1 MEQRLEN
8 KESILIVDDD
18 AVILEFMKIV
28 LEMEGYECETAISS
42 QAALEHVRNSP
53 FDIMIT
59 DIVMPGMNGL
69 ELTGKVKDIRPNM
82 SVITTT
88 GFTDN
93 FSYDKAI
100 EAGASDFIKK
110 PFTEK
115 ELIARI
121 KHVKM
126 QQEIRNL
133 TLRDELTGIY
143 NRRGFFALVE
153 YQFNMAKRSK
163 TGLFMLYADL
173 DNLKIIN
180 DRLGHKEGDIALTV
194 AADILKKY
202 FRRSDIIARI
212 GGDEFVVFPV
222 GTSADCV
229 DRILERLQKALEEY
243 NSENNRG
250 YRLSISAG
258 ISFYDPERPCTID
271 DLLAAADRSM
281 YERKIS
287 KTLPGT

>member
-1 MEQRLEN
+1 MEQSLD
-8 KESILIVDDD
+8 KKDSILIIDDD
-18 AVILEFMKIV
+18 AVILKFMKIV

-42 QAALEHVRNSP
+42 QAALERVQSTP

-59 DIVMPGMNGL
+59 DIVMPGMDGL
-69 ELTGKVKDIRPNM
+69 ELTGKAKVIRPNM
-82 SVITTT
+82 SVIITT
-88 GFTDN
+88 GFVDN

-180 DRLGHKEGDIALTV
+180 DTLGHQGGDSALIM
-194 AADILKKY
+194 AADILRKN
-202 FRRSDIIARI
+202 FRQSDIIARI

-222 GTSADCV
+222 GTAADCV
-229 DRILERLQKALEEY
+229 DKILERLQKAVEAY
-243 NSENNRG
+243 NAENNCG
-250 YRLSISAG
+250 YLLSISAG
-258 ISFYDPERPCTID
+258 ISFYDPEQPCTID
-271 DLLAAADRSM
+271 DLLASADRSM
-281 YERKIS
+281 YERKMN
-287 KTLPGT
+287 KTLRGV

>member
-1 MEQRLEN
+1 MEQSLD
-8 KESILIVDDD
+8 KKDSILIIDDD
-18 AVILEFMKIV
+18 AVILKFMKIV

-42 QAALEHVRNSP
+42 QAALERVQRTP

-69 ELTGKVKDIRPNM
+69 ELTGKAKGIRPNM
-82 SVITTT
+82 SVIITT
-88 GFTDN
+88 GFVDN

-153 YQFNMAKRSK
+153 YQFNLAKRSK
-163 TGLFMLYADL
+163 TGMFMLYADL

-180 DRLGHKEGDIALTV
+180 DTLGHQEGDRALTM
-194 AADILKKY
+194 AADILRKN
-202 FRRSDIIARI
+202 FRQSDIIARI

-229 DRILERLQKALEEY
+229 DKILERLQKALEAY
-243 NSENNRG
+243 NAENNRG
-250 YRLSISAG
+250 YSLSISAG

-281 YERKIS
+281 YERKMN
-287 KTLPGT
+287 KTLPCV

>member
-1 MEQRLEN
+1 MEQSLD
-8 KESILIVDDD
+8 KKDSILIVDDD
-18 AVILEFMKIV
+18 AVIMKFMKIV

-42 QAALEHVRNSP
+42 QAALERVQSTP

-69 ELTGKVKDIRPNM
+69 ELTGKAKGIRPNM
-82 SVITTT
+82 AVIITT
-88 GFTDN
+88 GFVDN

-153 YQFNMAKRSK
+153 YQFNLAKRSK
-163 TGLFMLYADL
+163 TGMFMLYADL

-180 DRLGHKEGDIALTV
+180 DTLGHQEGDRALTM
-194 AADILKKY
+194 AADILRKN
-202 FRRSDIIARI
+202 FRQSDIIARI

-229 DRILERLQKALEEY
+229 DKILERLQKALEAY
-243 NSENNRG
+243 NAENNRG
-250 YRLSISAG
+250 YSLSISAG

-281 YERKIS
+281 YERKMN
-287 KTLPGT
+287 KTLPCV

>member
-1 MEQRLEN
+1 MDR
-8 KESILIVDDD
+8 KDSIIIIDDD
-18 AVILEFMKIV
+18 AVILKFMKIV
-28 LEMEGYECETAISS
+28 LEMEGYECETAVSS
-42 QAALEHVRNSP
+42 QAALERVQSTP

-69 ELTGKVKDIRPNM
+69 ELTGKAKDIRPNM
-82 SVITTT
+82 AVIITT
-88 GFTDN
+88 GFVDN
-93 FSYDKAI
+93 FSFDKAI

-143 NRRGFFALVE
+143 NRRGFFALME

-173 DNLKIIN
+173 DNLKLIN
-180 DRLGHKEGDIALTV
+180 DTLGHQEGDRALIET
-194 AADILKKY
+194 ADILGNN
-202 FRRSDIIARI
+202 FRQSDIIARI

-222 GTSADCV
+222 GTSTDCV
-229 DRILERLQKALEEY
+229 DKILGRLQKALEAY
-243 NSENNRG
+243 NAENNRG
-250 YRLSISAG
+250 YSLSISAG
-258 ISFYDPERPCTID
+258 ISFYDPERPCSID
-271 DLLAAADRSM
+271 DLLAKADRSM
-281 YERKIS
+281 YERKMK
-287 KTLPGT
+287 KTLPGA

>member
-1 MEQRLEN
+1 MEQSLD
-8 KESILIVDDD
+8 KKDSILIVDDD
-18 AVILEFMKIV
+18 AVILKFMKIV
-28 LEMEGYECETAISS
+28 LEMEGYECETVISS
-42 QAALEHVRNSP
+42 QAALERVQSAH

-69 ELTGKVKDIRPNM
+69 ELTGKAKDVRPNM
-82 SVITTT
+82 SVIITT
-88 GFTDN
+88 GFVDN
-93 FSYDKAI
+93 FSFDKAI
-100 EAGASDFIKK
+100 ETGASDFIKK

-180 DRLGHKEGDIALTV
+180 DTLGHQEGDRALIET
-194 AADILKKY
+194 ADILRNN
-202 FRRSDIIARI
+202 FRQSDIIARI

-229 DRILERLQKALEEY
+229 DKILGRLQKALEAY
-243 NSENNRG
+243 NAGNNRG
-250 YRLSISAG
+250 YLLSISAG
-258 ISFYDPERPCTID
+258 ISFYDPELPCTID

-281 YERKIS
+281 YERKMN
-287 KTLPGT
+287 KTLPGA

>member
-1 MEQRLEN
+1 MEQSLD
-8 KESILIVDDD
+8 KKDSILIVDDD
-18 AVILEFMKIV
+18 AVIMKFMKIV

-42 QAALEHVRNSP
+42 QAALERVQNTP

-69 ELTGKVKDIRPNM
+69 ELTGKAKGIRPNM
-82 SVITTT
+82 AVIITT
-88 GFTDN
+88 GFVDN

-180 DRLGHKEGDIALTV
+180 DTLGHQEGDRALIET
-194 AADILKKY
+194 ADILRNN
-202 FRRSDIIARI
+202 FRQSDIIARI

-229 DRILERLQKALEEY
+229 DKILGRLEKALEAY
-243 NSENNRG
+243 NVENNSG
-250 YRLSISAG
+250 YSLSISAG
-258 ISFYDPERPCTID
+258 ISFYDPELPCTID

-281 YERKIS
+281 YERKIN
-287 KTLPGT
+287 KPLPGA

>member
-1 MEQRLEN
+1 MEQSLD
-8 KESILIVDDD
+8 KKDSILIIDDD
-18 AVILEFMKIV
+18 AVILKFIKIV

-42 QAALEHVRNSP
+42 QAALERVQSTP

-69 ELTGKVKDIRPNM
+69 ELTGKAKGIRPNM
-82 SVITTT
+82 SVIITT
-88 GFTDN
+88 GFVDN

-153 YQFNMAKRSK
+153 YQFNLAKRSK
-163 TGLFMLYADL
+163 TGMFMLYADL

-180 DRLGHKEGDIALTV
+180 DTLGHQEGDRALTM
-194 AADILKKY
+194 AADILRKN
-202 FRRSDIIARI
+202 FRQSDIIARI
-212 GGDEFVVFPV
+212 GGDEFIVFPV

-229 DRILERLQKALEEY
+229 DKILERLQKALEAY
-243 NSENNRG
+243 NAENNRG
-250 YRLSISAG
+250 YSLSISAG

-281 YERKIS
+281 YERKMN
-287 KTLPGT
+287 KTLPGV

>member
-1 MEQRLEN
+1 MEKSLDEKN
-8 KESILIVDDD
+8 SILIIDDD
-18 AVILEFMKIV
+18 AAILKFMKIV

-42 QAALEHVRNSP
+42 QAALERIQNTP

-69 ELTGKVKDIRPNM
+69 ELTGKAKGIRPNM
-82 SVITTT
+82 PVIITT
-88 GFTDN
+88 GFVDN

-180 DRLGHKEGDIALTV
+180 DTLGHQEGDRALIET
-194 AADILKKY
+194 ADILRNN
-202 FRRSDIIARI
+202 FRQSDIIARI

-222 GTSADCV
+222 GTSSDCV
-229 DRILERLQKALEEY
+229 DKILGRLQQALEAY
-243 NSENNRG
+243 NARNKRG
-250 YRLSISAG
+250 YSLSISAG
-258 ISFYDPERPCTID
+258 ISFYDPELPCAID

-281 YERKIS
+281 YERKIN
-287 KTLPGT
+287 KNLPGA

>member
-1 MEQRLEN
+1 MD
-8 KESILIVDDD
+8 KKDSILIIDDD
-18 AVILEFMKIV
+18 AVILKFMKIV
-28 LEMEGYECETAISS
+28 IEMEGYECETAISS
-42 QAALEHVRNSP
+42 QAALERVQRTP

-69 ELTGKVKDIRPNM
+69 ELTGKAKGIRPNM
-82 SVITTT
+82 AVIITT
-88 GFTDN
+88 GFVDN

-153 YQFNMAKRSK
+153 YQFNLAKRSK
-163 TGLFMLYADL
+163 TGMFMLYADL

-180 DRLGHKEGDIALTV
+180 DTLGHQEGDRALTM
-194 AADILKKY
+194 AADILRKN
-202 FRRSDIIARI
+202 FRQSDIIARI

-229 DRILERLQKALEEY
+229 DKILERLQKALEAY
-243 NSENNRG
+243 NAENNRG
-250 YRLSISAG
+250 YSLSISAG

-281 YERKIS
+281 YERKMN
-287 KTLPGT
+287 KTLPCV

>member
-1 MEQRLEN
+1 MEQGLDR
-8 KESILIVDDD
+8 KDSILIVDDD
-18 AVILEFMKIV
+18 AVILKFMKIV

-42 QAALEHVRNSP
+42 QAALERVQSAP

-59 DIVMPGMNGL
+59 DIVMPVMNGL
-69 ELTGKVKDIRPNM
+69 ELTYKARDIRPNM
-82 SVITTT
+82 SVIVTT
-88 GFTDN
+88 GFVDN

-153 YQFNMAKRSK
+153 YQFNLAKRSK
-163 TGLFMLYADL
+163 TGMFMLYADL

-180 DRLGHKEGDIALTV
+180 DTLGHQEGDTALTM
-194 AADILKKY
+194 AADILRKN

-229 DRILERLQKALEEY
+229 EKILERLQKAVEAY
-243 NSENNRG
+243 NAENNRG
-250 YRLSISAG
+250 YSLSISAG

-271 DLLAAADRSM
+271 DLLTAADGSM
-281 YERKIS
+281 YERKMN
-287 KTLPGT
+287 KTLPGV

>member
-1 MEQRLEN
+1 MEQSLD
-8 KESILIVDDD
+8 KKDSILIVDDD
-18 AVILEFMKIV
+18 AVIMKFMKIV

-42 QAALEHVRNSP
+42 QAALERVQNTP

-69 ELTGKVKDIRPNM
+69 ELTGKAKGIKPNM
-82 SVITTT
+82 AVIITT
-88 GFTDN
+88 GFVDN

-180 DRLGHKEGDIALTV
+180 DTLGHQEGDRALIET
-194 AADILKKY
+194 ADILRNN
-202 FRRSDIIARI
+202 FRQSDIIARI

-229 DRILERLQKALEEY
+229 DKILGRLEKALEAY
-243 NSENNRG
+243 NVENNSG
-250 YRLSISAG
+250 YSLSISAG
-258 ISFYDPERPCTID
+258 ISFYDPELPCTID

-281 YERKIS
+281 YERKIN
-287 KTLPGT
+287 KPLPGA

>member
-1 MEQRLEN
+1 MEQSLD
-8 KESILIVDDD
+8 KKDSILIIDDD
-18 AVILEFMKIV
+18 AVILKFMKIV

-42 QAALEHVRNSP
+42 QAALERVQSTP

-69 ELTGKVKDIRPNM
+69 ELTGKAKGIRPNM
-82 SVITTT
+82 SVIITT
-88 GFTDN
+88 GFVDN

-180 DRLGHKEGDIALTV
+180 DTLGHQEGDRALIET
-194 AADILKKY
+194 ADILRNN
-202 FRRSDIIARI
+202 FRQSDIIARI

-229 DRILERLQKALEEY
+229 DKILERLQKALEAY
-243 NSENNRG
+243 NAENNAG
-250 YRLSISAG
+250 THCQSAQVYRFMIRNGHVLSTIYWRRPTDQCMSA
-258 ISFYDPERPCTID
+258 
-271 DLLAAADRSM
+271 
-281 YERKIS
+281 K
-287 KTLPGT
+287 

>member
-1 MEQRLEN
+1 MEQSLD
-8 KESILIVDDD
+8 KKDSILIIDDD
-18 AVILEFMKIV
+18 AVILKFMKIV

-42 QAALEHVRNSP
+42 QAALERVQSAP

-69 ELTGKVKDIRPNM
+69 ELTGKAKGIRPNM
-82 SVITTT
+82 AVIITT
-88 GFTDN
+88 GFVDN

-153 YQFNMAKRSK
+153 YQFNLAKRSK
-163 TGLFMLYADL
+163 TGMFMLYADL

-180 DRLGHKEGDIALTV
+180 DTLGHQEGDRALTM
-194 AADILKKY
+194 AADILRKN
-202 FRRSDIIARI
+202 FRQSDIIARI

-229 DRILERLQKALEEY
+229 DKILERLQKALEAY
-243 NSENNRG
+243 NAENNRG
-250 YRLSISAG
+250 YSLSISAG

-281 YERKIS
+281 YDRKMN
-287 KTLPGT
+287 KTLPCV

>member
-1 MEQRLEN
+1 MEQSLE
-8 KESILIVDDD
+8 KKDSILIIDDD
-18 AVILEFMKIV
+18 AVILKFMKIV

-42 QAALEHVRNSP
+42 QAALERVQSTP

-69 ELTGKVKDIRPNM
+69 ELTGKAKDIRPNM
-82 SVITTT
+82 AVIIAT
-88 GFTDN
+88 GFVDN

-100 EAGASDFIKK
+100 ETGASDFIKK

-153 YQFNMAKRSK
+153 HQFNMAKRSK

-180 DRLGHKEGDIALTV
+180 DTLGHQEGDRALIET
-194 AADILKKY
+194 ADILRNN
-202 FRRSDIIARI
+202 FRQSDIIARI

-229 DRILERLQKALEEY
+229 DIILGRLQKTLVAY
-243 NSENNRG
+243 NAGNNRG
-250 YRLSISAG
+250 YLLSISAG
-258 ISFYDPERPCTID
+258 ISFYDPELPCTID

-281 YERKIS
+281 YERKMN
-287 KTLPGT
+287 KNLPGA

>member
-1 MEQRLEN
+1 MEQSLD
-8 KESILIVDDD
+8 KKDSILIIDDD
-18 AVILEFMKIV
+18 AVILKFMKIV

-42 QAALEHVRNSP
+42 QAALERVQNTP

-69 ELTGKVKDIRPNM
+69 ELTGKAKGIRPNM
-82 SVITTT
+82 SVIITT
-88 GFTDN
+88 GFVDN

-180 DRLGHKEGDIALTV
+180 DTLGHQEGDRALIET
-194 AADILKKY
+194 ADILRNN
-202 FRRSDIIARI
+202 FRQSDIIARI

-229 DRILERLQKALEEY
+229 DKILGRLEKALEAY
-243 NSENNRG
+243 NVENNSG
-250 YRLSISAG
+250 YSLSISAG
-258 ISFYDPERPCTID
+258 ISFYDPELPCTID

-281 YERKIS
+281 YERKIN
-287 KTLPGT
+287 KPLPGA

>member
-1 MEQRLEN
+1 M
-8 KESILIVDDD
+8 KKILIIDDD
-18 AVILEFMKIV
+18 AVILKFMKIV
-28 LEMEGYECETAISS
+28 LEMEGYECETAVSS
-42 QAALEHVRNSP
+42 QAALELVHSTP

-69 ELTGKVKDIRPNM
+69 ELTGKAKDIRPNM
-82 SVITTT
+82 AVIIAT
-88 GFTDN
+88 GFVDN

-126 QQEIRNL
+126 QQEMRNL

-143 NRRGFFALVE
+143 NRRGFFALME

-173 DNLKIIN
+173 DNLKLIN
-180 DRLGHKEGDIALTV
+180 DTLGHQAGDRALIET
-194 AADILKKY
+194 ADILGNN
-202 FRRSDIIARI
+202 FRQSDIIARI

-222 GTSADCV
+222 GTATDCV
-229 DRILERLQKALEEY
+229 DKILERLQKALETY
-243 NSENNRG
+243 NAENNRG
-250 YRLSISAG
+250 YSLSISAG
-258 ISFYDPERPCTID
+258 ISFYDPERPCSID
-271 DLLAAADRSM
+271 DLLAKADRSM
-281 YERKIS
+281 YERKM
-287 KTLPGT
+287 KKPLPGA

>member
-1 MEQRLEN
+1 LE
-8 KESILIVDDD
+8 KKDSILIIDDD
-18 AVILEFMKIV
+18 AVILKFMKIV

-42 QAALEHVRNSP
+42 QAALERVQSTP

-69 ELTGKVKDIRPNM
+69 ELTGKAKGIRPNM
-82 SVITTT
+82 AVIITT
-88 GFTDN
+88 GFVDN
-93 FSYDKAI
+93 FSYDKSV
-100 EAGASDFIKK
+100 EAGASDFIRK

-133 TLRDELTGIY
+133 TLRDELTGLY

-180 DRLGHKEGDIALTV
+180 DTLGHQEGDRALIET
-194 AADILKKY
+194 ADILRNN
-202 FRRSDIIARI
+202 FRQSDIIARI

-229 DRILERLQKALEEY
+229 DIILGRLQKTLEAY
-243 NSENNRG
+243 NAGNNRG
-250 YRLSISAG
+250 YLLSISAG
-258 ISFYDPERPCTID
+258 ISFYDPELPCTID

-281 YERKIS
+281 YERKMN
-287 KTLPGT
+287 KNLPGA

>member
-1 MEQRLEN
+1 MEQSLD
-8 KESILIVDDD
+8 KKDSILIVDDD
-18 AVILEFMKIV
+18 AVIMKFMKIV

-42 QAALEHVRNSP
+42 QAALERVQNTP

-69 ELTGKVKDIRPNM
+69 ELTGKAKGIKPNM
-82 SVITTT
+82 AVIITT
-88 GFTDN
+88 GFVDN

-126 QQEIRNL
+126 QQELRNL

-180 DRLGHKEGDIALTV
+180 DTLGHQEGDRALIET
-194 AADILKKY
+194 ADILRNN
-202 FRRSDIIARI
+202 FRQSDIIARI

-229 DRILERLQKALEEY
+229 DKILGRLEKALEAY
-243 NSENNRG
+243 NVENNSG
-250 YRLSISAG
+250 YSLSISAG
-258 ISFYDPERPCTID
+258 ISFYDPELPCTID

-281 YERKIS
+281 YERKIN
-287 KTLPGT
+287 KPLPGA

>member
-1 MEQRLEN
+1 MD
-8 KESILIVDDD
+8 KKDSILIIDDD
-18 AVILEFMKIV
+18 AVILKFMKIV

-42 QAALEHVRNSP
+42 QAALERVQSAP

-69 ELTGKVKDIRPNM
+69 ELTGKAKGIRPNM
-82 SVITTT
+82 AVIITT
-88 GFTDN
+88 GFVDN

-153 YQFNMAKRSK
+153 YQFNLAKRSK
-163 TGLFMLYADL
+163 TGMFMLFADL

-180 DRLGHKEGDIALTV
+180 DTLGHQEGDRALTM
-194 AADILKKY
+194 AADILRKN
-202 FRRSDIIARI
+202 FRQSDIIARI

-229 DRILERLQKALEEY
+229 DKILERLQKALEAY
-243 NSENNRG
+243 NAENNRG
-250 YRLSISAG
+250 YSLSISAG

-281 YERKIS
+281 YERKMN
-287 KTLPGT
+287 KTLPGV

>member
-1 MEQRLEN
+1 VEQSLD
-8 KESILIVDDD
+8 KKDSILIIDDD
-18 AVILEFMKIV
+18 AVILKFIKIV

-42 QAALEHVRNSP
+42 QAALERVQSTP

-69 ELTGKVKDIRPNM
+69 ELTGKAKGIRPNM
-82 SVITTT
+82 SVIITT
-88 GFTDN
+88 GFVDN

-153 YQFNMAKRSK
+153 YQFNLAKRSK
-163 TGLFMLYADL
+163 TGMFMLYADL

-180 DRLGHKEGDIALTV
+180 DTLGHQEGDRALTM
-194 AADILKKY
+194 AADILRKN
-202 FRRSDIIARI
+202 FRQSDIIARI

-229 DRILERLQKALEEY
+229 DKILERLQKALEAY
-243 NSENNRG
+243 NAENNRG
-250 YRLSISAG
+250 YSLSISAG

-281 YERKIS
+281 YERKMN
-287 KTLPGT
+287 KTLPGV

>member
-1 MEQRLEN
+1 MEQSLD
-8 KESILIVDDD
+8 KKDSILIIDDD
-18 AVILEFMKIV
+18 AVILKFMKIV

-42 QAALEHVRNSP
+42 QAALERVQSTP

-69 ELTGKVKDIRPNM
+69 ELTGKAKGIRPNM
-82 SVITTT
+82 SVIITT
-88 GFTDN
+88 GFVDN

-180 DRLGHKEGDIALTV
+180 DTLGHQEGDRALIET
-194 AADILKKY
+194 ADILRNN
-202 FRRSDIIARI
+202 FRQSDIIARI

-229 DRILERLQKALEEY
+229 DKILGRLQKA
-243 NSENNRG
+243 
-250 YRLSISAG
+250 A
-258 ISFYDPERPCTID
+258 
-271 DLLAAADRSM
+271 
-281 YERKIS
+281 
-287 KTLPGT
+287 

>member
-1 MEQRLEN
+1 ME
-8 KESILIVDDD
+8 KKDSILIVDDD
-18 AVILEFMKIV
+18 AVIMKFMKIV

-42 QAALEHVRNSP
+42 QAALERVQSAP

-69 ELTGKVKDIRPNM
+69 ELTGKAKGIRPNM
-82 SVITTT
+82 SVIITT
-88 GFTDN
+88 GFVDN

-153 YQFNMAKRSK
+153 YQFNLAKRSK
-163 TGLFMLYADL
+163 TGMFMLYADL

-180 DRLGHKEGDIALTV
+180 DTLGHQEGDRALTM
-194 AADILKKY
+194 AADILRKN
-202 FRRSDIIARI
+202 FRQSDIIARI

-229 DRILERLQKALEEY
+229 DKILERLQKALEAY
-243 NSENNRG
+243 NAENNRG
-250 YRLSISAG
+250 YSLSISAG

-281 YERKIS
+281 YERKMN
-287 KTLPGT
+287 KTLPCV

>member
-1 MEQRLEN
+1 MEQSLD
-8 KESILIVDDD
+8 KKDSILIIDDD
-18 AVILEFMKIV
+18 AVILKFMKIV

-42 QAALEHVRNSP
+42 QAALERVQSAP

-69 ELTGKVKDIRPNM
+69 ELTGKAKGIRPNM
-82 SVITTT
+82 AVIITT
-88 GFTDN
+88 GFVDN

-153 YQFNMAKRSK
+153 YQFNLAKRSK
-163 TGLFMLYADL
+163 TGMFMLYADL

-180 DRLGHKEGDIALTV
+180 DTLGHQEGDRALTM
-194 AADILKKY
+194 AADILRKN
-202 FRRSDIIARI
+202 FRQSDIIARI

-229 DRILERLQKALEEY
+229 DKILERLQKALEAY
-243 NSENNRG
+243 NAENNRG
-250 YRLSISAG
+250 YSLSISAG

-281 YERKIS
+281 YERKMN
-287 KTLPGT
+287 KTLPCV

>member
-1 MEQRLEN
+1 MEQSLD
-8 KESILIVDDD
+8 KKDSILIIDDD
-18 AVILEFMKIV
+18 AVILKFMKIV

-42 QAALEHVRNSP
+42 QAALERVQSTP

-69 ELTGKVKDIRPNM
+69 ELTGKAKGIRPNM
-82 SVITTT
+82 SVIITT
-88 GFTDN
+88 GFVDN

-153 YQFNMAKRSK
+153 YQFNLAKRSK
-163 TGLFMLYADL
+163 TGMFMLYADL

-180 DRLGHKEGDIALTV
+180 DTLGHQEGDRALTM
-194 AADILKKY
+194 AADILRKN
-202 FRRSDIIARI
+202 FRQSDIIARI

-229 DRILERLQKALEEY
+229 DKILERLQKALEAY
-243 NSENNRG
+243 NAENNRG
-250 YRLSISAG
+250 YSLSISAG

-281 YERKIS
+281 YERKMN
-287 KTLPGT
+287 KTLPGV

>member
-1 MEQRLEN
+1 MEQSLD
-8 KESILIVDDD
+8 KKDSILIIDDD
-18 AVILEFMKIV
+18 AAILNFMKIV

-42 QAALEHVRNSP
+42 QAALERVQSTP

-69 ELTGKVKDIRPNM
+69 ELTGKAKGIRPNM
-82 SVITTT
+82 PVIITT
-88 GFTDN
+88 GFVDN
-93 FSYDKAI
+93 FSYDKAM

-163 TGLFMLYADL
+163 SGLFMLYADL
-173 DNLKIIN
+173 DNLKKIN
-180 DRLGHKEGDIALTV
+180 DTLGHQGGDRALIM
-194 AADILKKY
+194 AADILRKN
-202 FRRSDIIARI
+202 FRQSDIIARI

-229 DRILERLQKALEEY
+229 DKILERLQKAVEAY
-243 NSENNRG
+243 NAENNCG
-250 YRLSISAG
+250 YLFSISAG
-258 ISFYDPERPCTID
+258 ISFYDPEQPCTID
-271 DLLAAADRSM
+271 DLLASADRSM
-281 YERKIS
+281 YERKMN
-287 KTLPGT
+287 KTLPGV

>member
-1 MEQRLEN
+1 MEQSLD
-8 KESILIVDDD
+8 KKDSILIIDDD
-18 AVILEFMKIV
+18 AVILKFMKIV

-42 QAALEHVRNSP
+42 QAALERVQSAP

-69 ELTGKVKDIRPNM
+69 ELTGKAKGIRPNM
-82 SVITTT
+82 SVIITT
-88 GFTDN
+88 GFVDN

-153 YQFNMAKRSK
+153 YQFNLAKRSK
-163 TGLFMLYADL
+163 TGMFMLYADL

-180 DRLGHKEGDIALTV
+180 DTLGHQEGDRALTM
-194 AADILKKY
+194 AADILRKN
-202 FRRSDIIARI
+202 FRQSDIIARI

-229 DRILERLQKALEEY
+229 DKILERLQKALEAY
-243 NSENNRG
+243 NAENNRG
-250 YRLSISAG
+250 YSLSISAG

-281 YERKIS
+281 YERKMN
-287 KTLPGT
+287 KTLPCV

>member
-1 MEQRLEN
+1 MEQSLDR
-8 KESILIVDDD
+8 KDSILIIDDD
-18 AVILEFMKIV
+18 AVILKFMKIV
-28 LEMEGYECETAISS
+28 LEMGGYECETAISS
-42 QAALEHVRNSP
+42 HAALERVQSTP

-69 ELTGKVKDIRPNM
+69 ELTGKAKVIRPNM
-82 SVITTT
+82 SVIITT
-88 GFTDN
+88 GFVDN

-180 DRLGHKEGDIALTV
+180 DTLGHQEGDRALIE
-194 AADILKKY
+194 AANILRNN
-202 FRRSDIIARI
+202 FRQSDIIARI

-222 GTSADCV
+222 GTSTDYV
-229 DRILERLQKALEEY
+229 DKILERLQKALEAY
-243 NSENNRG
+243 NAENNRG
-250 YRLSISAG
+250 YSLSISAG

-281 YERKIS
+281 YERKMN
-287 KTLPGT
+287 KTLPGS

>member
-1 MEQRLEN
+1 LD
-8 KESILIVDDD
+8 KKDSILIIDDD
-18 AVILEFMKIV
+18 AVILKFMKIV
-28 LEMEGYECETAISS
+28 IEMEGYECETAISS
-42 QAALEHVRNSP
+42 QAALERVQRTP

-69 ELTGKVKDIRPNM
+69 ELTGKAKGIRPNM
-82 SVITTT
+82 AVIITT
-88 GFTDN
+88 GFVGN

-180 DRLGHKEGDIALTV
+180 DTLGHQEGDRALIET
-194 AADILKKY
+194 ADILRNN
-202 FRRSDIIARI
+202 FRQSDIIARI

-229 DRILERLQKALEEY
+229 DKILGRLEKALEAY
-243 NSENNRG
+243 NVENNSG
-250 YRLSISAG
+250 YSLSISAG
-258 ISFYDPERPCTID
+258 ISFYDPELPCTID

-281 YERKIS
+281 YERKIN
-287 KTLPGT
+287 KPLPGA

>member
-1 MEQRLEN
+1 MEQSLD
-8 KESILIVDDD
+8 KKDSILIIDDD
-18 AVILEFMKIV
+18 AVILKFMKIV

-42 QAALEHVRNSP
+42 QAALERVQNTP

-69 ELTGKVKDIRPNM
+69 ELTGKAKVIRPNM
-82 SVITTT
+82 SVIITT
-88 GFTDN
+88 GFVDN

-180 DRLGHKEGDIALTV
+180 DTLGHQEGDRALIET
-194 AADILKKY
+194 ADILRNN
-202 FRRSDIIARI
+202 FRQSDIIARI

-229 DRILERLQKALEEY
+229 DKILGRLEKALEAY
-243 NSENNRG
+243 NVENNSG
-250 YRLSISAG
+250 YSLSISAG
-258 ISFYDPERPCTID
+258 ISFYDPELPCTID

-281 YERKIS
+281 YERKIN
-287 KTLPGT
+287 KPLPGA

>member
-1 MEQRLEN
+1 MEQSLDN
-8 KESILIVDDD
+8 KDLILIVDDD
-18 AVILEFMKIV
+18 AVILKFMKIV

-42 QAALEHVRNSP
+42 RAALERVQSAP
-53 FDIMIT
+53 FNIMIT

-69 ELTGKVKDIRPNM
+69 ELTCKAKDLRPNM
-82 SVITTT
+82 SVIITT
-88 GFTDN
+88 GFVDN

-121 KHVKM
+121 KHVKK
-126 QQEIRNL
+126 QQEIRDL

-163 TGLFMLYADL
+163 TGMFMLYADL

-180 DRLGHKEGDIALTV
+180 DTLGHQEGDRALIETT
-194 AADILKKY
+194 DILRNN
-202 FRRSDIIARI
+202 FRQSDIIARI

-229 DRILERLQKALEEY
+229 DIILGRLQKALEAY
-243 NSENNRG
+243 NAENNRG
-250 YRLSISAG
+250 YLLSISAG
-258 ISFYDPERPCTID
+258 ISFYDPELPCTID
-271 DLLAAADRSM
+271 DLLAAADKSM
-281 YERKIS
+281 YERKMN
-287 KTLPGT
+287 KTLHGA

>member
-1 MEQRLEN
+1 
-8 KESILIVDDD
+8 
-18 AVILEFMKIV
+18 MKIV
-28 LEMEGYECETAISS
+28 LEMEGYECETALSS
-42 QAALEHVRNSP
+42 QAALERVQNAP

-82 SVITTT
+82 AVVITT
-88 GFTDN
+88 GFVDN
-93 FSYDKAI
+93 FSFDKAI

-143 NRRGFFALVE
+143 NRRGFFALME

-173 DNLKIIN
+173 DNLKSIN
-180 DRLGHKEGDIALTV
+180 DTLGHQEGDRALIET
-194 AADILKKY
+194 ADILGNN
-202 FRRSDIIARI
+202 FRQSDIIARI

-222 GTSADCV
+222 GTSTDCV
-229 DRILERLQKALEEY
+229 DKILGRLQKALETY
-243 NSENNRG
+243 NAEKNRD
-250 YRLSISAG
+250 YLLSISAG
-258 ISFYDPERPCTID
+258 ISFYDPERPCSID
-271 DLLAAADRSM
+271 DLLAEADRSM
-281 YERKIS
+281 YKRKMK
-287 KTLPGT
+287 KTLPGA

>member
-1 MEQRLEN
+1 MEQSLD
-8 KESILIVDDD
+8 KKDSILIIDDD
-18 AVILEFMKIV
+18 AVILKFMKIV

-42 QAALEHVRNSP
+42 QAALERVQSTP

-69 ELTGKVKDIRPNM
+69 ELTGKAKGIKPNM
-82 SVITTT
+82 AVIITT
-88 GFTDN
+88 GFVDN

-153 YQFNMAKRSK
+153 YQFTMAKRSK

-180 DRLGHKEGDIALTV
+180 DTLGHQEGDRALIET
-194 AADILKKY
+194 ADILRNN
-202 FRRSDIIARI
+202 FRQSDIIARI

-229 DRILERLQKALEEY
+229 DKILGRLEKALEAY
-243 NSENNRG
+243 NVENNSG
-250 YRLSISAG
+250 YSLSISAG
-258 ISFYDPERPCTID
+258 ISFYDPELPCTID

-281 YERKIS
+281 YERKIN
-287 KTLPGT
+287 KPLPGA